1 MKWHITIIL
10 STRTVAPRIRI
21 VNATLDITV
30 DEIGHMNSVSPALR
44 VMEMQQPLIHAF
56 QAARAIQ

>member
-1 MKWHITIIL
+1 MIL

-30 DEIGHMNSVSPALR
+30 GEIGHMISVYSALH

-56 QAARAIQ
+56 QVARTIQ